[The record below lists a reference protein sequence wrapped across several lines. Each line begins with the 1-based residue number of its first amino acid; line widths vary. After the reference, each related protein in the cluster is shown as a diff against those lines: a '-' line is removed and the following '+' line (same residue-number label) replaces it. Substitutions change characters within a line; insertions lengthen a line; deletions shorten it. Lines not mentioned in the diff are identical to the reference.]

1 MRGEEE
7 THTLLHLGDQLLVEE
22 TLGLLMERAV
32 DGDNVAL
39 SEHVLELVD
48 TTAAN
53 LGLLLGRQG
62 LVVEVEEFLAV
73 ECLQSAEDTLTDTAN
88 GDGTDDLVLEI
99 VLVLCDGGDVPV
111 TLGDHLVGGSVVADE
126 DEHGHDDVLGDGN
139 NIGASDLS
147 NSDTAIGLVGGVQ
160 VNVVGTDTSSDGNLQ
175 VLCLGQT
182 LCGEVAGVERSGD
195 DDLGINKVLVESRV
209 CTVLVRGGDE
219 LVALV
224 LDPLAQ
230 TELVLSGTEQLRLV
244 LCVLETIVQNHQHL
258 AVLAGSR

>member
-1 MRGEEE
+1 
-7 THTLLHLGDQLLVEE
+7 
-22 TLGLLMERAV
+22 MERAV

-139 NIGASDLS
+139 N
-147 NSDTAIGLVGGVQ
+147 V
-160 VNVVGTDTSSDGNLQ
+160 
-175 VLCLGQT
+175 
-182 LCGEVAGVERSGD
+182 
-195 DDLGINKVLVESRV
+195 
-209 CTVLVRGGDE
+209 
-219 LVALV
+219 
-224 LDPLAQ
+224 
-230 TELVLSGTEQLRLV
+230 
-244 LCVLETIVQNHQHL
+244 
-258 AVLAGSR
+258 

>member
-73 ECLQSAEDTLTDTAN
+73 ECLQTAEDTLSDTAN
-88 GDGTDDLVLEI
+88 GNGTDDLVLEI
-99 VLVLCDGGDVPV
+99 VLVLGDGGDVPV
-111 TLGDHLVGGSVVADE
+111 TGGNLLVGRDEIADE
-126 DEHGHDDVLGDGN
+126 DKHGHDDVLSNRDDV
-139 NIGASDLS
+139 GASDLG
-147 NSDTAIGLVGGVQ
+147 NSDTAVGLVGGIQ
-160 VNVVGTDTSSDGNLQ
+160 VNVIRTDTSSDGNLE

-182 LCGEVAGVERSGD
+182 LLGQVTRVEGSSD
-195 DDLGINKVLVESRV
+195 DDLGINEVLVK
-209 CTVLVRGGDE
+209 L
-219 LVALV
+219 
-224 LDPLAQ
+224 
-230 TELVLSGTEQLRLV
+230 
-244 LCVLETIVQNHQHL
+244 
-258 AVLAGSR
+258 